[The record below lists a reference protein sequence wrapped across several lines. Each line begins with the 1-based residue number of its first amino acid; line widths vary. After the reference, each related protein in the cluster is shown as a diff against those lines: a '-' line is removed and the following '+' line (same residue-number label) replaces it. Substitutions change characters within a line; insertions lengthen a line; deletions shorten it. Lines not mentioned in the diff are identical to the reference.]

1 MRQLL
6 LALGPFTAVA
16 GCRETPSESVAGPD
30 PGPERIECRIGEAA
44 GFERF
49 CRVEQAGDEIIVRKP
64 DGGFRRLRLV
74 RDGRGVVAADGA
86 EPARV
91 SIVADNAIL
100 VEIGGDAFR
109 LPARIAGR

>member
-1 MRQLL
+1 MRPLL
-6 LALGPFTAVA
+6 PAIGLVAAVP
-16 GCRETPSESVAGPD
+16 GCGQTPSETAAAPD
-30 PGPERIECRIGEAA
+30 PGPERVECRIGPEA

-49 CRVEQAGDEIIVRKP
+49 CRIEQAGDEIVVRKP